1 MTAQE
6 RIGNLLGLACR
17 ACKTIC
23 GDFAAEKHLKK
34 HTVPMLFLAADGGA
48 DNVEKY
54 RRLAERKG
62 IAVVDILTKEE
73 LGRAVGKMQN
83 VVVLLT
89 DAGFAKAVDKV
100 LRTTEKGVTR

>member
-1 MTAQE
+1 MTVQE
-6 RIGNLLGLACR
+6 RVSNLLGLACR
-17 ACKTIC
+17 ARKTIC

-34 HTVPMLFLAADGGA
+34 HTVPMLFLAKDGGA

-54 RRLAERKG
+54 RRLAERRG
-62 IAVVDILTKEE
+62 IAVIDILTKDE
-73 LGRAVGKMQN
+73 LGNAVGKMQN

-89 DAGFAKAVDKV
+89 DAGFAKAIDKV

>member
-48 DNVEKY
+48 TTWKST
-54 RRLAERKG
+54 A
-62 IAVVDILTKEE
+62 AWQ
-73 LGRAVGKMQN
+73 RARG
-83 VVVLLT
+83 LPL
-89 DAGFAKAVDKV
+89 
-100 LRTTEKGVTR
+100 